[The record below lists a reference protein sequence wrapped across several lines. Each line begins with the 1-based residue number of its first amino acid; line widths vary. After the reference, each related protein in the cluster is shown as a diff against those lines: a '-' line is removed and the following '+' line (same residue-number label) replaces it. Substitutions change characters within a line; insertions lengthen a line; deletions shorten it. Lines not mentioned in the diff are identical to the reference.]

1 MTLSFKNSFI
11 EFHNYFIIQAH
22 NKVLICV
29 YKSHI
34 KKVFGSQYSEIIYS
48 KYIFYEFSRERL
60 EKIIGLLEPCLIPY
74 CANVIEIVLFFQE
87 LPQFLQDLVIR
98 SFF

>member
-1 MTLSFKNSFI
+1 MLSFKNSFI

-60 EKIIGLLEPCLIPY
+60 EKIIGLLEPGLIRY
-74 CANVIEIVLFFQE
+74 CANVIESPFFSGIA
-87 LPQFLQDLVIR
+87 PIFTGSR
-98 SFF
+98 Y